1 MSGCPYGLIY
11 SAADTFD
18 ALRTRGRV
26 THHSGL
32 LAVDVSEERAGARVV
47 AKELAT
53 GRLHC
58 FDADRVYVAC
68 GAIGTT
74 RLIASSLRL
83 FDAELSMVE
92 SQQFALPLLSVH
104 AIPDPRR
111 DPDFTLNQF
120 NMILSPDGSTND
132 LSQLHFYS
140 FNSAF
145 VDAMPS
151 VLRAGCAQA
160 LQSQLLR
167 RLTVALGYLPSWRS
181 PRLGVRVSPSRNG
194 SDVPDVRVTGG
205 APPAGRNHMLRQV
218 LTMLARSARQLDLY
232 PVVPM
237 LRLAAAGRSYHW
249 GGTFPHANGDRRPA
263 ASDSLG
269 RVGPWQRVH
278 LVDAAVFPNVPAMT
292 FTLTIMANAH
302 RIATESMELAA

>member
-1 MSGCPYGLIY
+1 MTGCPYGLIY
-11 SAADTFD
+11 SAASTFD
-18 ALRTRGRV
+18 ALRLGGRV
-26 THHSGL
+26 THRSGL
-32 LAVDVSEERAGARVV
+32 LAVDISEGPAGARVV

-58 FDADRVYVAC
+58 FEADRVYVAC

-74 RLIASSLRL
+74 RLVASSLRL

-92 SQQFALPLLSVH
+92 SQQFVLPLLSMH
-104 AIPDPRR
+104 PIPDPRR
-111 DPDFTLNQF
+111 EPDFTLNQF
-120 NMILSPDGSTND
+120 NMILAPDGSSAD

-145 VDAMPS
+145 VEALPS
-151 VLRAGCAQA
+151 VLRARGMQA
-160 LQSQLLR
+160 LQAQLLR

-181 PRLGVRVSPSRNG
+181 PRLVVRVSPSRNG
-194 SDVPDVRVTGG
+194 ADVPDVRVEGG
-205 APPAGRNHMLRQV
+205 APPDGRKHMLRQV
-218 LTMLARSARQLDLY
+218 LTMLARSARPLDLY
-232 PVVPM
+232 PVLPM
-237 LRLAAAGRSYHW
+237 LRLAAPGRSYHW
-249 GGTFPHANGDRRPA
+249 GGSFPHEGGARGPA
-263 ASDSLG
+263 GSDALG

-302 RIATESMELAA
+302 RIATQSMELAS